1 MNPVT
6 AAIVGLAIIAP
17 QAPEM
22 ARIWAA
28 DRKDKR
34 ARAARERKAAQ

>member
-1 MNPVT
+1 MTFADLYV
-6 AAIVGLAIIAP
+6 ILGVIALDRL
-17 QAPEM
+17 PEL

-34 ARAARERKAAQ
+34 AKAAKG